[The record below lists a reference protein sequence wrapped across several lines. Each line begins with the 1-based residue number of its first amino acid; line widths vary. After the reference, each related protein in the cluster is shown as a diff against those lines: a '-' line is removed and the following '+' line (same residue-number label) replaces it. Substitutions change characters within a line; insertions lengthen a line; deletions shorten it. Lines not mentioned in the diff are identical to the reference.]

1 MKSTLVNVAI
11 ADAYAMAWEFV
22 EPAQAPVNDWSGY
35 RPNPNIASYV
45 PSKYSDDTMRS
56 LINARV
62 ILERDPLNQ
71 LDYVRVMKEEVRN
84 DPRIGWSRGFRAYL
98 AEQADRPDDEWFSVI
113 RPRNTNGGVM
123 GAAVCG
129 FLDTPR
135 DVIGAAITQA
145 LITHDE
151 EAATYAAACA
161 MAFYG
166 ARTTVGDLR
175 DLHAYVCSHVA
186 GLSQLMPDLPLKAP
200 DRSMLA
206 SDAYA
211 TALRILGECND
222 FRGILDRTIVHGG
235 DTDSVASIAVAI
247 ASGSPDF
254 DANYPGWALDTLECG
269 DLAALDRL
277 VRTGSSLAKISR
289 PDTEPGGPGG

>member
-98 AEQADRPDDEWFSVI
+98 TEQADRPDD
-113 RPRNTNGGVM
+113 
-123 GAAVCG
+123 
-129 FLDTPR
+129 
-135 DVIGAAITQA
+135 
-145 LITHDE
+145 
-151 EAATYAAACA
+151 
-161 MAFYG
+161 
-166 ARTTVGDLR
+166 
-175 DLHAYVCSHVA
+175 
-186 GLSQLMPDLPLKAP
+186 
-200 DRSMLA
+200 
-206 SDAYA
+206 
-211 TALRILGECND
+211 
-222 FRGILDRTIVHGG
+222 
-235 DTDSVASIAVAI
+235 
-247 ASGSPDF
+247 
-254 DANYPGWALDTLECG
+254 
-269 DLAALDRL
+269 
-277 VRTGSSLAKISR
+277 
-289 PDTEPGGPGG
+289 